1 LVESYNIIK
10 GGISRISLD
19 KESMSA
25 SSKRSAQQFA
35 LDVDDNLK
43 NEVKKS
49 GFVTSAGYQAMLQ
62 QMVVN
67 KEMNNES
74 IHKDICHD
82 VHDGGGSRRRRRR
95 PTGNRLGSMI
105 SSGSSILSASIRF
118 GSTRSSTTASS
129 TLSARTSLTN
139 SEISRRSWP
148 QNYNLDISFD
158 DKLDIS
164 GDKNIAST
172 DNLAP
177 RKLSGTDTSLT
188 QSVNTLQQDMKK
200 YKPRSTR
207 RRPFD
212 KKLSSVDFDPK
223 EDVNVTQDDDTR
235 NVGVRPIKT
244 EVTGDE
250 KEVDEFDPQA
260 FLDGLLK
267 KKTQPASCA
276 NTKESEEWLPWPTSK
291 STSSSNEDD
300 DDSSSISLSSS
311 SSRSLDKDDNKDDC
325 CWLSWPKLGETT
337 RTGRPKIGDTT
348 KPSKSTKKT
357 PRVIRSAR
365 AA

>member
-1 LVESYNIIK
+1 
-10 GGISRISLD
+10 
-19 KESMSA
+19 MSA

-129 TLSARTSLTN
+129 TLSTRTSLTN

-148 QNYNLDISFD
+148 QHDTSIISFD

-164 GDKNIAST
+164 GDNNIASN

-177 RKLSGTDTSLT
+177 RKLSGTEMSLT
-188 QSVNTLQQDMKK
+188 QSVNILRQDMKR
-200 YKPRSTR
+200 YTPRSTR
-207 RRPFD
+207 RRPFN
-212 KKLSSVDFDPK
+212 KKLSSIDFDPK
-223 EDVNVTQDDDTR
+223 EDDNVTQNDTK
-235 NVGVRPIKT
+235 NVNVRMPLKT
-244 EVTGDE
+244 EVAGDD

-260 FLDGLLK
+260 FLDDLLETK
-267 KKTQPASCA
+267 RKQSISCA
-276 NTKESEEWLPWPTSK
+276 NTKDSVEWLPWPTSK

-300 DDSSSISLSSS
+300 GSSISLSSS
-311 SSRSLDKDDNKDDC
+311 SSRSLEDKDDIKDD
-325 CWLSWPKLGETT
+325 CWLSWPKL
-337 RTGRPKIGDTT
+337 GDTT
-348 KPSKSTKKT
+348 KPSKSTKNT
-357 PRVIRSAR
+357 YRVIRSAR

>member
-1 LVESYNIIK
+1 
-10 GGISRISLD
+10 
-19 KESMSA
+19 MSA

-62 QMVVN
+62 RMVVD

-74 IHKDICHD
+74 MCHD
-82 VHDGGGSRRRRRR
+82 IHDGGSRRRRRR
-95 PTGNRLGSMI
+95 PTGSRLGSMI
-105 SSGSSILSASIRF
+105 SSGMSSGSSILSASIRF

-129 TLSARTSLTN
+129 TLSTGTSFTN
-139 SEISRRSWP
+139 SDISRRSWP
-148 QNYNLDISFD
+148 QNHNLDMSFD

-164 GDKNIAST
+164 GDNNIASNT

-177 RKLSGTDTSLT
+177 RKKSGTETSLT
-188 QSVNTLQQDMKK
+188 QSVNTIQQEMKK

-223 EDVNVTQDDDTR
+223 EVDNVAQNNTIDVNVRQ
-235 NVGVRPIKT
+235 PLKT
-244 EVTGDE
+244 EVNGDE

-260 FLDGLLK
+260 FLDDLLK
-267 KKTQPASCA
+267 KKTQPASSATA

-291 STSSSNEDD
+291 STSSSNKDD
-300 DDSSSISLSSS
+300 DCSSISLSSS
-311 SSRSLDKDDNKDDC
+311 SSRSLEDKDDTKDDC
-325 CWLSWPKLGETT
+325 CWLSWPKLG
-337 RTGRPKIGDTT
+337 DTVSSSSGGP
-348 KPSKSTKKT
+348 KPSKSSTKKAHT
-357 PRVIRSAR
+357 HRVIRSAR

>member
-1 LVESYNIIK
+1 
-10 GGISRISLD
+10 
-19 KESMSA
+19 MSA
-25 SSKRSAQQFA
+25 TSKRSAQQFA

-62 QMVVN
+62 RMVVD
-67 KEMNNES
+67 KEMNAES

-82 VHDGGGSRRRRRR
+82 VHDDGGGSRRRRRR
-95 PTGNRLGSMI
+95 PTGSRLGSMI

-118 GSTRSSTTASS
+118 GSTRSSTTTSS
-129 TLSARTSLTN
+129 TLSTRTSLTN

-148 QNYNLDISFD
+148 QHYNFDTSIISFD

-164 GDKNIAST
+164 GDNNIAST
-172 DNLAP
+172 PGNIAP
-177 RKLSGTDTSLT
+177 RKLSGTDISLT
-188 QSVNTLQQDMKK
+188 QSVNTIQQEMKK

-207 RRPFD
+207 RRPFN
-212 KKLSSVDFDPK
+212 KKLSSIDFDPK
-223 EDVNVTQDDDTR
+223 EDDNVTQNYTKDV
-235 NVGVRPIKT
+235 NVRKPFKT
-244 EVTGDE
+244 EVASDE
-250 KEVDEFDPQA
+250 KEGDEFDPQA

-267 KKTQPASCA
+267 KKTQPVSCA

-300 DDSSSISLSSS
+300 SSISLSSS
-311 SSRSLDKDDNKDDC
+311 SSRSLYKDDTKDDC
-325 CWLSWPKLGETT
+325 CWLSWPK
-337 RTGRPKIGDTT
+337 IGDTASSSGP
-348 KPSKSTKKT
+348 KPSKSSTKKAHT
-357 PRVIRSAR
+357 RRVIRSAR

>member
-1 LVESYNIIK
+1 M
-10 GGISRISLD
+10 GISRISLD
-19 KESMSA
+19 KASMSA

-67 KEMNNES
+67 KEMSNES
-74 IHKDICHD
+74 IHKDVCHD

-129 TLSARTSLTN
+129 TLSTRTSLTD

-148 QNYNLDISFD
+148 QNHNLDTSIISFD

-164 GDKNIAST
+164 AYISGDINIAST

-177 RKLSGTDTSLT
+177 RKLSGTETSLT
-188 QSVNTLQQDMKK
+188 QSVNTIQQEMKK

-207 RRPFD
+207 RRPFN

-223 EDVNVTQDDDTR
+223 EVDNVTQDDKRDV
-235 NVGVRPIKT
+235 NVRQPLQT

-267 KKTQPASCA
+267 KQTQPSSCA

-300 DDSSSISLSSS
+300 DGSSISLSSS
-311 SSRSLDKDDNKDDC
+311 SSRSLDKDDIKDD
-325 CWLSWPKLGETT
+325 CWLSWPK
-337 RTGRPKIGDTT
+337 IGDTASSSGP
-348 KPSKSTKKT
+348 KPSKSSTKKAHN
-357 PRVIRSAR
+357 RKVIRSAR

>member
-1 LVESYNIIK
+1 
-10 GGISRISLD
+10 
-19 KESMSA
+19 MSSS
-25 SSKRSAQQFA
+25 SSKRAQQFA
-35 LDVDDNLK
+35 LDDDDLK

-49 GFVTSAGYQAMLQ
+49 GFVTSAGFQAMMQ
-62 QMVVN
+62 RMVVD

-82 VHDGGGSRRRRRR
+82 IHDGGSGRRRRRR

-129 TLSARTSLTN
+129 TLSTRTSLTN

-148 QNYNLDISFD
+148 QHYNLDTSIISFD

-164 GDKNIAST
+164 GVNNIASNT

-188 QSVNTLQQDMKK
+188 QSVNTLQQEMKK

-212 KKLSSVDFDPK
+212 KKLSRVDFDPK
-223 EDVNVTQDDDTR
+223 EDVDVTQDDDTR
-235 NVGVRPIKT
+235 NVGVRIKT

-250 KEVDEFDPQA
+250 KEDEFDPQA
-260 FLDGLLK
+260 FLEDLLETK
-267 KKTQPASCA
+267 RKQSTSRA
-276 NTKESEEWLPWPTSK
+276 NTKESVEWLPWPTSK
-291 STSSSNEDD
+291 STSRSNEEDD
-300 DDSSSISLSSS
+300 GSISLSSSS
-311 SSRSLDKDDNKDDC
+311 SSRSLDKDDIKDDC
-325 CWLSWPKLGETT
+325 CWLSW
-337 RTGRPKIGDTT
+337 PKIGDTT
-348 KPSKSTKKT
+348 KPSKSSTKKT
-357 PRVIRSAR
+357 RRVIRSAR

>member
-1 LVESYNIIK
+1 
-10 GGISRISLD
+10 
-19 KESMSA
+19 MSA

-74 IHKDICHD
+74 IHKDVCHD

-129 TLSARTSLTN
+129 TLSTRTSLTN

-148 QNYNLDISFD
+148 QNHNLDTSIISFD
-158 DKLDIS
+158 DKLDI
-164 GDKNIAST
+164 DINIAST

-177 RKLSGTDTSLT
+177 RKLSGTETSLT

-212 KKLSSVDFDPK
+212 KKLSSIDFDPK
-223 EDVNVTQDDDTR
+223 EDDNVPQNDTKDVNVRQ
-235 NVGVRPIKT
+235 PLKT
-244 EVTGDE
+244 EVASDE

-291 STSSSNEDD
+291 STSSSNEEDD
-300 DDSSSISLSSS
+300 GSISLSSS
-311 SSRSLDKDDNKDDC
+311 SSRSLDKDDTKDD

-357 PRVIRSAR
+357 HRVIRSAR